1 MPSDNSQIPTKV
13 MITVLILAAALLAV
27 SCKECPTEPESGNI
41 ILSTAY
47 IATQSVYLKINVSDS
62 LNATEI
68 RIKRD
73 TTTILTTTL
82 ISGDTLIID
91 DSLQP
96 GKTYTY
102 QGYLLD
108 RGEVMFS
115 GEILPVTTM
124 DTTTHEIYSW
134 EIDTLG
140 LSGEINDVWIVD
152 ENNIWV
158 VGYIRVDDPDSSFDG
173 NGQETFNAAH
183 WNGEE
188 WELMRIINSSPIF
201 SIFYLSADD
210 IWMVSYGYPV
220 HWDGNN
226 WILYRFQDMGINASS
241 LSLWGTSS
249 SNIYF
254 VGLEGSIVHYDGQ
267 NFEKMESGTDCNLDD
282 VYGLDGSHI
291 WAVGSAAGE
300 FQSVILRFDGTQWK
314 ILHDTGYMGSGY
326 WTKSVWTDSPCF
338 LFLNGGSGRIFYDL
352 IRNELH
358 KDMTAGR
365 WYGFSI
371 DGLGYNDIF
380 ASTAGSEVL
389 HYNGSTWHLYTEIKD
404 HFGDYYRINGDYYR
418 IKTIKVEEN
427 IIVAGG
433 YWYTGLYG
441 LPIVIRGYR

>member
-1 MPSDNSQIPTKV
+1 MPSDNDQQIKTA
-13 MITVLILAAALLAV
+13 IFAIFSILAIFLAV

-41 ILSTAY
+41 FLSTAY

-62 LNATEI
+62 RNATEI
-68 RIKRD
+68 RIQRD
-73 TTTILTTTL
+73 TTTILATNL

-140 LSGEINDVWIVD
+140 LSGEINDIWIVD
-152 ENNIWV
+152 ENDIWV
-158 VGYIRVDDPDSSFDG
+158 VGQIVVPDPDSSW
-173 NGQETFNAAH
+173 NGTGRETFNAAH

-249 SNIYF
+249 SNMYF
-254 VGLEGSIVHYDGQ
+254 VGLEGSIVHYDGSS
-267 NFEKMESGTDCNLDD
+267 FEKMESGTDCNLDDVYGLDNNPDCNLDD

-291 WAVGSAAGE
+291 WAVGSAAGEFQSVILRFGE

-380 ASTAGSEVL
+380 ASTAGRF
-389 HYNGSTWHLYTEIKD
+389 HLALIHRDKRS
-404 HFGDYYRINGDYYR
+404 F
-418 IKTIKVEEN
+418 
-427 IIVAGG
+427 
-433 YWYTGLYG
+433 W
-441 LPIVIRGYR
+441 